1 MEDLWMKEGA
11 RRTAV
16 VFAGMVVVLIAVAW
30 LGGIEQRGLF
40 FPDEGRYAEIPRE
53 MTASGDWVT
62 PRLNGLK
69 YFEKPPLQYWLTAG
83 AFTAFGEDEWT
94 ARIAPV
100 ILGLASL
107 LMMGFVGWRLWGHSA
122 GAVTGLVLGSSWAYF
137 LSGQFLT
144 LDMTFSA
151 CLAFGLGAFLLAQ
164 RADAFPQARFRWM
177 CAAWV
182 AIAFGVLAKGLAAL
196 VLPALAL
203 GAYSALAR
211 DIRVWGKLHLTA
223 GLAILLAIALPWF
236 LLVQQ
241 RNPEFFD
248 FFVVREHLQRFSE
261 SGHNRPG
268 AWWYYV
274 PILLLGFMPW
284 TPAIV
289 HRLAQSPN
297 TPRSGSFRPE
307 LFCIAWIVAIV
318 VFFSVSRSKLPAY
331 VVPVFPALALIAG
344 SRLCDLQNC
353 RRSFIVSAWGTI
365 VAGLL
370 VLAATHWLP
379 GWKKFDS
386 LGPEA
391 VQALIWVYAAAG
403 LLAVSGAS
411 ALAFLRRD
419 RVRNA
424 LAVLMVGSFGFWH
437 LISAY
442 MHEVDESYSSER
454 LIEELTSDTKPFH
467 PDAPFYSVALFDHSV
482 PFYLGRTLTLV
493 ETRGELGPGIDA
505 EPHKAIPTIEKFVA
519 EWHATSG
526 MAFAMMTPRTYEDLK
541 RTGLPMHVIIR
552 DKRLVVVSRRPPPA
566 KVATQTETLFAAHC
580 QRHA

>member
-1 MEDLWMKEGA
+1 MKEGA

-16 VFAGMVVVLIAVAW
+16 VFAGLVVVIIAVAW

-94 ARIAPV
+94 ARIMPV

-107 LMMGFVGWRLWGHSA
+107 LMMGFVAWRLWGHSA

-144 LDMTFSA
+144 LDLTFSA
-151 CLAFGLGAFLLAQ
+151 CLTFGLGAFLLAQ
-164 RADAFPQARFRWM
+164 RADASPQANFRWM

-182 AIAFGVLAKGLAAL
+182 ALAFGVLAKGLAAL
-196 VLPALAL
+196 VLPVLAL
-203 GAYSALAR
+203 GVYSALAR
-211 DIRVWGKLHLTA
+211 DVRIWGKLHLPA

-344 SRLCDLQNC
+344 SRLCDVQNS
-353 RRSFIVSAWGTI
+353 RPSFMVSAWGTI
-365 VAGLL
+365 IAGLL
-370 VLAATHWLP
+370 VAAATLWLP

-403 LLAVSGAS
+403 LLTVAGAS
-411 ALAFLRRD
+411 ALLLLRRD
-419 RVRNA
+419 RARSA
-424 LAVLMVGSFGFWH
+424 LVVLMVGSFGFWY
-437 LISAY
+437 LLSAF
-442 MHEVDESYSSER
+442 MHEVDENYSSER
-454 LIEELTSDTKPFH
+454 LIEELTGDTKPFH
-467 PDAPFYSVALFDHSV
+467 PGEPFYSVAHFDHSV

-505 EPHKAIPTIEKFVA
+505 EPQKVIPTIKQFAAV
-519 EWHATSG
+519 WIATSG
-526 MAFAMMTPRTYEDLK
+526 MAFASMPTRTYEEL
-541 RTGLPMHVIIR
+541 RRSGLPMHVIIR
-552 DKRLVVVSRRPPPA
+552 DTRLVVVSRREPIA
-566 KVATQTETLFAAHC
+566 KISTRSAIRGQASELVN
-580 QRHA
+580 

>member
-344 SRLCDLQNC
+344 SRLCDLQNS